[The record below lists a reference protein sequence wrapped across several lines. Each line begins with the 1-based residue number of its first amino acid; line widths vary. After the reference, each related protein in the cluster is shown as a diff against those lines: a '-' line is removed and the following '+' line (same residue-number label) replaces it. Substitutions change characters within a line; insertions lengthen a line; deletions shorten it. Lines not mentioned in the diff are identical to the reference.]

1 MTLYKHI
8 QLNIIGGEYNPAIE
22 ERKKDLPLD
31 VWCMWNDHE
40 LQLAGLGE
48 NQESEVEGKEVELNV
63 IV

>member
-1 MTLYKHI
+1 
-8 QLNIIGGEYNPAIE
+8 
-22 ERKKDLPLD
+22 
-31 VWCMWNDHE
+31 MWNDHE